1 MPPDRRRRA
10 GASRRSTTPPWWFV
24 VPALLLFAFVVLV
37 PSARGVYYAFT
48 DWDGLIPDFSF
59 DRLRQL
65 HRTCSDDRATR
76 CRRVWHTLLIAV
88 AITVIQ
94 NGIGL
99 LLALGVN
106 STIKSRNVLRVL
118 LFAPAVITPI
128 VTAYLWRN
136 LLGPDGAVNSL
147 LGAVGLG
154 SLAAGLAGRPGPR
167 AVVGRRWSIVWQF
180 AGYSMVIFLAGLQS
194 IPGRSTRRPPSTA
207 RARSGASGRSI
218 RPLLAP
224 AFTINLMLSIIGG
237 IKLFDQVYALTGG
250 GPGHATDTLS
260 TLIYKDAFT
269 LGEFGYSIALAVVLT
284 VIVAIA
290 SDRPVRRAVPQRE
303 GGVVNRYRPRT
314 LALELVMIAVGAGL
328 RASRCTC
335 WSTWPSGRRRTPRR
349 RSAPTTSP
357 TLRQL
362 HRRRGSR
369 AALGGALVNS
379 VAGHRRS
386 AWSSCWPSRRWPRTR
401 WPASPPAGRAA
412 RSC

>member
-1 MPPDRRRRA
+1 MTVAIKDRHADVVAATPSRRRK
-10 GASRRSTTPPWWFV
+10 GVSRRGVPWWFTL
-24 VPALLLFAFVVLV
+24 PALLLFAFVVLV

-48 DWDGLIPDFSF
+48 DWDGLSPDFSWVGF
-59 DRLRQL
+59 GNFAAML
-65 HRTCSDDRATR
+65 DDPAATQA
-76 CRRVWHTLLIAV
+76 VWHTLVIAA

-118 LFAPAVITPI
+118 LFAPAVVTPI
-128 VTAYLWRN
+128 VSAYLWRN
-136 LLGPDGAVNSL
+136 ILGPDGAVNSL

-154 SLAAGLAGRPGPR
+154 SWRQDWLGDPDIALWS
-167 AVVGRRWSIVWQF
+167 VVGVIVWQF

-194 IPGRSTRRPPSTA
+194 VPREIHEAAAIDGAGAVRRFWSVT
-207 RARSGASGRSI
+207 

-284 VIVAIA
+284 IVVSVA
-290 SDRPVRRAVPQRE
+290 STGQ
-303 GGVVNRYRPRT
+303 YF
-314 LALELVMIAVGAGL
+314 GL
-328 RASRCTC
+328 
-335 WSTWPSGRRRTPRR
+335 
-349 RSAPTTSP
+349 
-357 TLRQL
+357 
-362 HRRRGSR
+362 SR
-369 AALGGALVNS
+369 AEKAVS
-379 VAGHRRS
+379 
-386 AWSSCWPSRRWPRTR
+386 
-401 WPASPPAGRAA
+401 
-412 RSC
+412 